1 MDIEMGITEH
11 TKKLQ
16 ELENRLQELGS
27 FAVAFS
33 GGVDS
38 SFLLAVAKKIK
49 PEKLIAVTVS
59 SEFVPIR
66 EIEFAKKMALLLK
79 AEHICLAS
87 DILGNEQ
94 VVQNTKDRCYHC
106 KKQVFSLIRDVAE
119 NYGITSLLHAVN
131 QDDLSDFRPGLK
143 AADEFGF
150 LSPLAEAGFTKK
162 EIREGSRVLGLE
174 TWDKPSQSCLATR
187 IPYHVRI
194 DPVNLARVDSAE
206 AFLQDL
212 GFAQVR
218 VRCRGK
224 NAVIEVEPDLVK
236 VILENDR
243 NRDIVKTLEGFGFE
257 TIIIDRD
264 GYKTGKM
271 NHEIF

>member
-1 MDIEMGITEH
+1 MDIEMVITEH

-16 ELENRLQELGS
+16 ELENRLRELGP
-27 FAVAFS
+27 FAIAFS

-66 EIEFAKKMALLLK
+66 EIEFAKKMALSLK
-79 AEHICLAS
+79 VEHICLAL

-106 KKQVFSLIRDVAE
+106 KKQVFSLIRDTAE
-119 NYGITSLLHAVN
+119 NYGIASLLHAVN

-143 AADEFGF
+143 AADELGF

-162 EIREGSRVLGLE
+162 EIRESSRQLLLE

-187 IPYHVRI
+187 IPYHVKI
-194 DPVNLARVDSAE
+194 NQADLTRVDQAE
-206 AFLQDL
+206 SFLQSL
-212 GFAQVR
+212 GFALVR

-224 NAVIEVEPDLVK
+224 NAVIEVEPDLVR

-243 NRDIVKTLEGFGFE
+243 SRDIVKTLKGFGFE
-257 TIIIDRD
+257 TVIIDRD

-271 NHEIF
+271 NREIF

>member
-1 MDIEMGITEH
+1 MDIEMAVMVH
-11 TKKLQ
+11 TKKIQ
-16 ELENRLQELGS
+16 KLENRLQELGP

-49 PEKLIAVTVS
+49 PEKLIAFTVS
-59 SEFVPIR
+59 SAFVPIR
-66 EIEFAKKMALLLK
+66 EIECAKKMALSLK
-79 AEHICLAS
+79 VDHICLAL
-87 DILGNEQ
+87 DILRNEH

-106 KKQVFSLIRDVAE
+106 KKQVFSLIRDAAE
-119 NYGITSLLHAVN
+119 KHGITSLLHAVN
-131 QDDLSDFRPGLK
+131 RDDLKDFRPGLK
-143 AADEFGF
+143 AADELGF

-162 EIREGSRVLGLE
+162 EIRESSRQLLLE

-187 IPYHVRI
+187 IPYHVKI
-194 DPVNLARVDSAE
+194 NQADLTRVDQAE
-206 AFLQDL
+206 AFLQSL

-224 NAVIEVEPDLVK
+224 NATIEVEPDLVK
-236 VILENDR
+236 VILEKGMG
-243 NRDIVKTLEGFGFE
+243 RDIVKALEGFGFE
-257 TIIIDRD
+257 TVIIDRE